1 VERTPVGQFFTKPAS
16 AEAEAFIR
24 GELPWN

>member
-1 VERTPVGQFFTKPAS
+1 VEQFFTKPAS
-16 AEAEAFIR
+16 AEADAFIR